1 MLRALF
7 EGWFDNRFVNRIVHK
22 AVFGAAMLLCL
33 GWSALAA
40 LESGVSVS
48 TSAAGQGQTMCT
60 FERLVDVKDRTFP
73 DTST

>member
-1 MLRALF
+1 MVRALF

-22 AVFGAAMLLCL
+22 AVFGLVMLLCL

-40 LESGVSVS
+40 LKSGASVA
-48 TSAAGQGQTMCT
+48 TSAAERGQTMCT

-73 DTST
+73 DTAT